1 MGSKGSGTRAKK
13 ARRPFLG
20 SGIGVAAI
28 GAVFL
33 IAPALIANGRIA
45 GILADGVRIP
55 AMFALLIGAVL
66 IAVDLVMGARTWAK
80 PKQEAAPR
88 QEPDWTSW
96 APPETLAAL
105 QRAIP
110 QAGAISSFAD
120 TGTDTDTD
128 TGELAPAAQRRRE
141 PAWSRKV
148 FDDIEWR
155 RFEAVCEKLFGQAG
169 FETRTQSHGA
179 DGGVDIWL
187 HSKHAQGPAAVVQ
200 CKHWSGR
207 QIGVKELRE
216 FLGVLTAHGLKRGTY
231 ATTSTFTGEA
241 AKFAKENGINALD
254 GARLLALIGKRS
266 PQQQLELLQIAYEG
280 EYWRPTCASCGT
292 KMVERE
298 ARKTASRFWGC
309 VQYPRCKSMLPMR
322 QTA

>member
-1 MGSKGSGTRAKK
+1 MGRQRSQAK
-13 ARRPFLG
+13 ARKSPGKFLG
-20 SGIGVAAI
+20 AGIGAAVLGAGLLVAPEFM
-28 GAVFL
+28 GNSAVARTF
-33 IAPALIANGRIA
+33 AT
-45 GILADGVRIP
+45 GVRIP
-55 AMFALLIGAVL
+55 AVVALLIGTVL
-66 IAVDLVMGARTWAK
+66 IAVDLVLRARTRAK
-80 PKQEAAPR
+80 PKQSAAPR

-110 QAGAISSFAD
+110 QAGPISAFPD
-120 TGTDTDTD
+120 TGD
-128 TGELAPAAQRRRE
+128 TGDTGAASLAPTPQRRRE
-141 PAWSRKV
+141 PAWSQKV

-187 HSKHAQGPAAVVQ
+187 HSKHAEGPAAVVQ

-207 QIGVKELRE
+207 QVGVKEVRE
-216 FLGVLTAHGLKRGTY
+216 FLGVMTAHGLKRGTY

-254 GARLLALIGKRS
+254 GARLLALVGKRS
-266 PQQQLELLQIAYEG
+266 PEQQLELLQIAYEG

-292 KMVERE
+292 KMVERV
-298 ARKTASRFWGC
+298 ASKTGARFWGC
-309 VQYPRCKSMLPMR
+309 VQYPRCKSTLPMR
-322 QTA
+322 GAA

>member
-1 MGSKGSGTRAKK
+1 MGRRRSQAG
-13 ARRPFLG
+13 ARKSPGKLFEA
-20 SGIGVAAI
+20 GIAAVAL
-28 GAVFL
+28 GAVL
-33 IAPALIANGRIA
+33 LVVPAFIGNSAIA
-45 GILADGVRIP
+45 GAFATGVRIP
-55 AMFALLIGAVL
+55 AVFALLVGACL
-66 IAVDLVMGARTWAK
+66 IAFHFALRARVK
-80 PKQEAAPR
+80 PQQPVAPR

-110 QAGAISSFAD
+110 QAGPISAFPD
-120 TGTDTDTD
+120 TGD
-128 TGELAPAAQRRRE
+128 TGAASLEPAPQRRRE
-141 PAWSRKV
+141 IAWGQKV

-207 QIGVKELRE
+207 QVGVKEVRE
-216 FLGVLTAHGLKRGTY
+216 FLGVMTAHGLKRGTY
-231 ATTSTFTGEA
+231 ATTSTFTADA
-241 AKFAKENGINALD
+241 AKFARENGINALD
-254 GARLLALIGKRS
+254 GARLLALVGKRS
-266 PQQQLELLQIAYEG
+266 PEQQLELLQIAYEG

-298 ARKTASRFWGC
+298 ARETASRFWGC
-309 VQYPRCKSMLPMR
+309 AQYPRCKSMLPMR
-322 QTA
+322 SLA

>member
-1 MGSKGSGTRAKK
+1 MGRQRSQARARKSAGK
-13 ARRPFLG
+13 LFEAGIAAAALG
-20 SGIGVAAI
+20 AGLLV
-28 GAVFL
+28 
-33 IAPALIANGRIA
+33 APALMGDSAVANAFATGA
-45 GILADGVRIP
+45 RIP
-55 AMFALLIGAVL
+55 ALFALVVGAGL
-66 IAVDLVMGARTWAK
+66 IAVHFVLRTRVK
-80 PKQEAAPR
+80 PQQATAPR

-105 QRAIP
+105 QRAVP
-110 QAGAISSFAD
+110 QAGPISAFPD
-120 TGTDTDTD
+120 TGD
-128 TGELAPAAQRRRE
+128 TGAASLAPTPQRRRE
-141 PAWSRKV
+141 LAWSQKV

-207 QIGVKELRE
+207 QVGVKEVRE
-216 FLGVLTAHGLKRGTY
+216 FLGVMTAHRLKRGTY

-241 AKFAKENGINALD
+241 AKFARENGINALD

-266 PQQQLELLQIAYEG
+266 LHQQLELLEIAYEG
-280 EYWRPTCASCGT
+280 EYWRPTCAACGT

-298 ARKTASRFWGC
+298 GRETASRFWGC
-309 VQYPRCKSMLPMR
+309 SRFPRCKSTLPMR
-322 QTA
+322 SAA

>member
-13 ARRPFLG
+13 LRRPLLG
-20 SGIGVAAI
+20 AGIGVAVL
-28 GAVFL
+28 GAAL
-33 IAPALIANGRIA
+33 LLAPAVIANQRIA
-45 GILADGVRIP
+45 GLFAEGVRIP
-55 AMFALLIGAVL
+55 AMFALLIGALL
-66 IAVDLVMGARTWAK
+66 IGLDFILRARIRAQ
-80 PKQEAAPR
+80 PQHPAAPR

-105 QRAIP
+105 QRAAP
-110 QAGAISSFAD
+110 QAGPISAFPD
-120 TGTDTDTD
+120 TGD
-128 TGELAPAAQRRRE
+128 TGAASLAPTPQRRRE
-141 PAWSRKV
+141 IAWSQKV

-207 QIGVKELRE
+207 QVGVKEVRE
-216 FLGVLTAHGLKRGTY
+216 FLGVMTAHGLKRGTY
-231 ATTSTFTGEA
+231 ATTSTFTGDA
-241 AKFAKENGINALD
+241 ARFARENGINALD

-266 PQQQLELLQIAYEG
+266 PEQQLALLEIAYEG

-292 KMVERE
+292 KMVERD

-309 VQYPRCKSMLPMR
+309 AQYPRCKSMLPMR
-322 QTA
+322 SPA

>member
-1 MGSKGSGTRAKK
+1 MGRRRSQAG
-13 ARRPFLG
+13 ARKSPGKLFGAGIAAVVLG
-20 SGIGVAAI
+20 AGLLAVPAFMGNSAVANALATGARIPGVFALVVGACLIGVH
-28 GAVFL
+28 F
-33 IAPALIANGRIA
+33 
-45 GILADGVRIP
+45 ILR
-55 AMFALLIGAVL
+55 
-66 IAVDLVMGARTWAK
+66 ARTSAK
-80 PKQEAAPR
+80 PQQPAGPR

-110 QAGAISSFAD
+110 QPGPISSFPD
-120 TGTDTDTD
+120 TGVDTD
-128 TGELAPAAQRRRE
+128 TGTLAPTPQRRRE
-141 PAWSRKV
+141 PAWSQKV

-155 RFEAVCEKLFGQAG
+155 RFEAVCEKLFAQAG
-169 FETRTQSHGA
+169 FEARTQSHGA

-200 CKHWSGR
+200 CKHWSGK
-207 QIGVKELRE
+207 QVGVKEVRE
-216 FLGVLTAHGLKRGTY
+216 FLGVMTAHGLKRGTY

-254 GARLLALIGKRS
+254 GARLLALIGKRTAD
-266 PQQQLELLQIAYEG
+266 QQVELLQIAYEG

-298 ARKTASRFWGC
+298 TRKTASRFWGC
-309 VQYPRCKSMLPMR
+309 AQYPRCRSMLPMR
-322 QTA
+322 QPA

>member
-13 ARRPFLG
+13 LRRPLLG
-20 SGIGVAAI
+20 AGIGVAAI
-28 GAVFL
+28 GAAFL
-33 IAPALIANGRIA
+33 MTPAFTANERIA
-45 GILADGVRIP
+45 RLFAEGVRVP
-55 AMFALLIGAVL
+55 AMFALLIGASL
-66 IAVDLVMGARTWAK
+66 IGLDFILRALARGR
-80 PKQEAAPR
+80 PQQPDAPR

-105 QRAIP
+105 QRAVP
-110 QAGAISSFAD
+110 QPGPISSFAD
-120 TGTDTDTD
+120 TGVDTD
-128 TGELAPAAQRRRE
+128 TGTLAASPQRRRE
-141 PAWSRKV
+141 LAWSQKV

-207 QIGVKELRE
+207 QVGVKEVRE
-216 FLGVLTAHGLKRGTY
+216 FLGVMTAHGLKRGTY
-231 ATTSTFTGEA
+231 ATTSTFTSDA
-241 AKFAKENGINALD
+241 AKFARENGINALD

-266 PQQQLELLQIAYEG
+266 PEQQLELLEVAYAG
-280 EYWRPTCASCGT
+280 EYWPKRSPA
-292 KMVERE
+292 
-298 ARKTASRFWGC
+298 
-309 VQYPRCKSMLPMR
+309 
-322 QTA
+322 

>member
-1 MGSKGSGTRAKK
+1 MGAKGSGTRSRKS
-13 ARRPFLG
+13 RRLLLG
-20 SGIGVAAI
+20 SGIGIAAI

-33 IAPALIANGRIA
+33 IAPAVIANERIA
-45 GILADGVRIP
+45 RLFAEGVRIP
-55 AMFALLIGAVL
+55 AMFALLIGALLIGLDFVL
-66 IAVDLVMGARTWAK
+66 RALTRAK
-80 PKQEAAPR
+80 PRQSAAPR

-110 QAGAISSFAD
+110 QAGPISAFPD
-120 TGTDTDTD
+120 TGD
-128 TGELAPAAQRRRE
+128 TGAASLAPTPQRRRE
-141 PAWSRKV
+141 PAWSQKV

-169 FETRTQSHGA
+169 FEARTQSHGA

-187 HSKHAQGPAAVVQ
+187 HSKHAEGPAAVVQ

-207 QIGVKELRE
+207 QVGVKDVRE
-216 FLGVLTAHGLKRGTY
+216 FLGVMSAHGLKRGTY
-231 ATTSTFTGEA
+231 ATTSTFTTEA
-241 AKFAKENGINALD
+241 AKFAKENGINTLD

-266 PQQQLELLQIAYEG
+266 PEQQLELLQIAYEG

-298 ARKTASRFWGC
+298 ARQTGSRFWGC
-309 VQYPRCKSMLPMR
+309 AQYPRCKSTLPMR
-322 QTA
+322 SAA

>member
-1 MGSKGSGTRAKK
+1 MGRQRSQARATKSPGK
-13 ARRPFLG
+13 LFEA
-20 SGIGVAAI
+20 GV
-28 GAVFL
+28 GAVL
-33 IAPALIANGRIA
+33 VGAGLLVAPALMGNSAVARAFATGA
-45 GILADGVRIP
+45 RIP
-55 AMFALLIGAVL
+55 AVFALLLGACL
-66 IAVDLVMGARTWAK
+66 IAVHFVLRARAK
-80 PKQEAAPR
+80 PQQPAPPR

-105 QRAIP
+105 QRAVP
-110 QAGAISSFAD
+110 QPGPISSFPDTGAD
-120 TGTDTDTD
+120 TDAGA
-128 TGELAPAAQRRRE
+128 LPPAPQRRRE
-141 PAWSRKV
+141 LTWSQKV

-207 QIGVKELRE
+207 QVGVKEVRE
-216 FLGVLTAHGLKRGTY
+216 FLGVMTAHGLKRGTY
-231 ATTSTFTGEA
+231 ATTSTFTAEA

-254 GARLLALIGKRS
+254 GARLLALVGKRT
-266 PQQQLELLQIAYEG
+266 PEQQLELLQIAYEG

-322 QTA
+322 STA